1 MIQIT
6 LSVVSRQNPST
17 GSNPRLLAAING
29 NEPKPGDGAIFQF
42 PKQRFGGHRLLASAS
57 ADFAAGHFAAK
68 RLEPLACLTLTEV
81 DESDCGLPGH
91 RTIDDRM

>member
-1 MIQIT
+1 M
-6 LSVVSRQNPST
+6 RQNRTAMELSFSFPSSAL
-17 GSNPRLLAAING
+17 G
-29 NEPKPGDGAIFQF
+29 E
-42 PKQRFGGHRLLASAS
+42 HRLLVSAS

-81 DESDCGLPGH
+81 DESDCGLLGH